1 MDLDIASW
9 EKSTILRQSKLFER
23 IRSQRMFKKELDS
36 FVPDLKPQLAPGDT
50 IMARDQGPGKLQLKT
65 KGPYVIEKV
74 LSGGS
79 FVARDLETNKIVK
92 LPASHA
98 VRLSNHDQGVTKE
111 LDGEE
116 ENEEISTE
124 AARATPVRQLRTR
137 KPVDY
142 TGIRISE

>member
-1 MDLDIASW
+1 
-9 EKSTILRQSKLFER
+9 
-23 IRSQRMFKKELDS
+23 MFKKDLDS
-36 FVPDLKPQLAPGDT
+36 ICPDLKPQLAPGDT
-50 IMARDQGPGKLQLKT
+50 IMAKDQGPGKLQLKT

-98 VRLSNHDQGVTKE
+98 VRLHDLDTKE
-111 LDGEE
+111 PEGEE
-116 ENEEISTE
+116 KEKIINKKKEESSLKMT
-124 AARATPVRQLRTR
+124 LRKR

-142 TGIRISE
+142 TGFQISK